1 MSLKKGGFFV
11 LVSIFGCT
19 LKRPQIKWT
28 LAPNKCN
35 SWEWKSIFSWD
46 WSVECWLG
54 LMLWPNPPLSRTESF
69 IKSQNTFVM
78 QSWVWLL
85 PSSLQTMPAE
95 GIVSPSQSIGASLNL
110 LGNLSNMKKLHTR
123 KMETKRTFGH
133 FHKIAKCPEMQY
145 FWHKKR
151 AQY

>member
-1 MSLKKGGFFV
+1 MDFCFSIYFWMYIEKK
-11 LVSIFGCT
+11 
-19 LKRPQIKWT
+19 R
-28 LAPNKCN
+28 
-35 SWEWKSIFSWD
+35 EWKSIFNWD

-54 LMLWPNPPLSRTESF
+54 LMLWPNPPLSQTESF

-85 PSSLQTMPAE
+85 PSSLQTMPVE
-95 GIVSPSQSIGASLNL
+95 GIVSPGQIIGASLNP
-110 LGNLSNMKKLHTR
+110 LGNLSNMTKLHTR
-123 KMETKRTFGH
+123 KMETKRTIGH
-133 FHKIAKCPEMQY
+133 FHRIAKCPEMQY